1 MILRLF
7 SPRIY
12 RKKWI
17 VSTGDTGGIPAGTGE
32 HPVTKSGGRSQD
44 GGHITS
50 VLECSKP
57 TASGR
62 KTHART

>member
-1 MILRLF
+1 MDEAR
-7 SPRIY
+7 RQV
-12 RKKWI
+12 KQTI

-44 GGHITS
+44 GCHITS

-57 TASGR
+57 TA
-62 KTHART
+62 